1 MMKIRL
7 LALSVIAILIVL
19 FLVGC
24 STADLYA
31 PPAIQPKLEDA
42 SVNPDE
48 GYCSDTFTY
57 SVNCTFSKSVGI
69 TLEVYDLSLCDWKEP
84 KIKCTRTYSDI
95 RQRQN
100 LTWKNMT
107 ICSGE
112 CDGTSRYRF
121 KYDGC
126 VLKHEN
132 GTEMIHYGPEI
143 NDSSGLVLPPSK
155 EFKDATVD
163 PTSGLWNDHFEYSV
177 SVNLSW
183 ESNITLK
190 VFDIGSGTW
199 KTGRTYA
206 YTNKSKW
213 GRLTWPNEKLFSN
226 NCTGWANYQ
235 FVDEVHKHV
244 SDIYYGPF
252 LNDPNGTTP
261 PPTPPPARFR
271 NGTVMPAAGHYDD
284 SFNYCVYVNLNKTM
298 DITLEVSDLSSYK
311 WKHIGNESYSNTDK
325 WEPLTWASVKN
336 ISDEDCAGVA
346 SYRFYY
352 IDDSG
357 RHESE
362 IFYGPML
369 ELYEGPTLQFKNTSV
384 SPFEG
389 GHFNDKYIC
398 YCNVSLNTSEDRTIS
413 LEIRDITNCT
423 EDMRC
428 EWKTVAENKSYKNSG
443 KFKALSFSWNAT
455 DKIFDKDGAGPA
467 SYRFSY
473 TDDSGTKHESESE
486 VDKCKK
492 QIGRSDKPLSEPV
505 ITCNVTP
512 GIGRWFKP
520 FRYNATIKHPDRSE
534 MCLGL
539 YVYRPGSKTWELVNY
554 KPYQSNAM
562 ILKNATNFYN
572 DTNVAHITWE
582 SEGIYDANDVNRF
595 DYKYFIWYYDR
606 YNEGEMHF
614 SGPKDVTGNH
624 KPSVKGSVTPL
635 KNGTFLTTFEY
646 VAYINDTDGDDT
658 VFISLH
664 AKDPSNKTELIG
676 ERTVKIIDGKG
687 NATWVVPSDRCPDI
701 FTEKNMGNRSFDS
714 SFYFRYGDEW
724 MDIMGSKEKSE
735 LIHGPSV
742 KPANVSFEEATVTPG
757 KGKYSDKYT
766 YEAKF
771 YSSDLNTIT
780 ATLYIWDPS
789 NIGDISNLSNWWKVA
804 TKGKNSTRGDITL
817 IWSDVCPDLLGPEDF
832 NTTAKYM
839 ILWQDTK
846 LYTTKKKEGPWP
858 GPHITNGVPMVGGI
872 VLPLALIILISL
884 VITQL
889 MPIISTFRGT
899 FS

>member
-7 LALSVIAILIVL
+7 LALSAIAALIVL
-19 FLVGC
+19 FLVVC

-42 SVNPDE
+42 SVNPVS
-48 GYCSDTFTY
+48 GIWSDRFNY
-57 SVNCTFSKSVGI
+57 SVNCTFSKHVNI
-69 TLEVYDLSLCDWKEP
+69 TLEVYDLSLRDWKEP
-84 KIKCTRTYSDI
+84 KINGTHTYTNI

-100 LTWKNMT
+100 FTWNDITPGYSKCN
-107 ICSGE
+107 
-112 CDGTSRYRF
+112 GTSRYRF

-126 VLKHEN
+126 VMKHEN
-132 GTEMIHYGPEI
+132 GTEMIYYGPEI
-143 NDSSGLVLPPSK
+143 TIGEK
-155 EFKDATVD
+155 FKDATVY
-163 PTSGLWNDHFEYSV
+163 PTSGRWYDPFEYSV

-183 ESNITLK
+183 VSNITLN

-213 GRLTWPNEKLFSN
+213 ERLTWPNEKLFSN
-226 NCTGWANYQ
+226 STGRAKYK
-235 FVDEVHKHV
+235 FVDEVRK
-244 SDIYYGPF
+244 
-252 LNDPNGTTP
+252 
-261 PPTPPPARFR
+261 
-271 NGTVMPAAGHYDD
+271 
-284 SFNYCVYVNLNKTM
+284 
-298 DITLEVSDLSSYK
+298 LESK
-311 WKHIGNESYSNTDK
+311 
-325 WEPLTWASVKN
+325 
-336 ISDEDCAGVA
+336 
-346 SYRFYY
+346 
-352 IDDSG
+352 
-357 RHESE
+357 
-362 IFYGPML
+362 IFYGPRL
-369 ELYEGPTLQFKNTSV
+369 QLYNNVTFKNTSV
-384 SPFEG
+384 TPFEG
-389 GHFNDKYIC
+389 GHFNDAYT
-398 YCNVSLNTSEDRTIS
+398 CNCSVSLNTSEDRTIS
-413 LEIRDITNCT
+413 LAIRDITNCT
-423 EDMRC
+423 KDKGC
-428 EWKTVAENKSYKNSG
+428 EWKTVENKTYNNTG
-443 KFKALSFSWNAT
+443 KLQALSFSWNAT

-467 SYRFSY
+467 NYRFSY
-473 TDDSGTKHESESE
+473 TDDSGRKHKSESFDGPILEKRYTSGGNGGGSAYVSKEELREIVKEILDEIE

-492 QIGRSDKPLSEPV
+492 QIGRSDKPLSEPI

-520 FRYNATIKHPDRSE
+520 FRYDAIIKHQDRSE

-539 YVYRPGSKTWELVNY
+539 YVYRPGSKTGELVKY

-582 SEGIYDANDVNRF
+582 SAGIYDANDVNKS
-595 DYKYFIWYYDR
+595 DYTYFIWYYDR

-624 KPSVKGSVTPL
+624 KPSVKGSVTPET
-635 KNGTFLTTFEY
+635 GTFLATFEY

-658 VFISLH
+658 VFISLY
-664 AKDPSNKTELIG
+664 AKDPSNKTVLIG
-676 ERTVKIIDGKG
+676 ERTVKIINGTG

-701 FTEKNMGNRSFDS
+701 FTEKNMGNISFDS
-714 SFYFRYGDEW
+714 SFYFKYGDEW
-724 MDIMGSKEKSE
+724 MDIMGSKEKSD
-735 LIHGPSV
+735 LIPGPYV
-742 KPANVSFEEATVTPG
+742 KPANVSFVEATVTPE

-817 IWSDVCPDLLGPEDF
+817 SWSDVRPKLFGPEDF

-846 LYTTKKKEGPWP
+846 LYTTEKKEGPWS

-889 MPIISTFRGT
+889 MPIISIFRGKT
-899 FS
+899 RKHKPGETENGQKQEETKTEGREAK